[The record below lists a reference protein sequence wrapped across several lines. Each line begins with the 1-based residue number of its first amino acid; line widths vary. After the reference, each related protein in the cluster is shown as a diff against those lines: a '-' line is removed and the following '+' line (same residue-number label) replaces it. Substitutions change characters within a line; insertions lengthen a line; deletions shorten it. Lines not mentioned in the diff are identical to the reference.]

1 MLSDPAYEAKLKAEI
16 EDLLQKVQKSS
27 ENVKK
32 NEAKQKQREKIL
44 ETVLDTG
51 EKQELH
57 KEFMELNTDIA
68 IYAKRLA
75 NLEELNMK
83 TAKRMKEIDENSKK
97 FQEKFTKRN
106 AMVDKKDDT
115 LKKII
120 GESNEK
126 LTRKFGVINGEL
138 ESKKQASGIKIKKL
152 TEELEKNKKVEQ
164 DLKKKLEEINTN
176 LRKKKKI
183 LANLQ
188 ERSSQS
194 YRNVLN
200 DDYVND
206 GLMFMTEQY

>member
-1 MLSDPAYEAKLKAEI
+1 M
-16 EDLLQKVQKSS
+16 QKSA

-57 KEFMELNTDIA
+57 QEFMELNTDIT

-75 NLEELNMK
+75 KLEDLNMK
-83 TAKRMKEIDENSKK
+83 TVKRMKEIDENSKK

-106 AMVDKKDDT
+106 AMVDKKDDS
-115 LKKII
+115 LQKLI
-120 GESNEK
+120 GENNEK
-126 LTRKFGVINGEL
+126 LTRKFGVINGQL
-138 ESKKQASGIKIKKL
+138 ESKKQAFGIKIKKL
-152 TEELEKNKKVEQ
+152 TEELENNKKVEQ
-164 DLKKKLEEINTN
+164 DLRNKLEEISIS
-176 LRKKKKI
+176 LRKKQKI
-183 LANLQ
+183 LTNLQ

-206 GLMFMTEQY
+206 GSMFMTEQY